1 MTDITIFPTDW
12 RCEDVIPDKGES
24 FFRINIFGKTAEG
37 KTVCV
42 QTKFTP
48 YFLLEVPESWSPART
63 NLFITETAMKY
74 DAIRPMCLSTKRKNM
89 WGFDGGKMRN
99 MVQFVF
105 KTQAQLRKAKY
116 RLKDQ
121 YQIYESSVDPIIRVF
136 HLRNINPADWI
147 RVSKAYPA
155 QTRISNSD
163 IEVETSFQ
171 HLGPVDDKTVPPLVI
186 ASWDI
191 ETYSKDRKFPLA
203 ENPTDYCIQIATTFQ
218 KYGEPEPY
226 RRVVVCYKQT
236 APVEGVEIIS
246 CLEESDVMNTWMK
259 ILQDEKTDV
268 SIGYNTWQY
277 DLRYVH
283 GRTQMCVDD
292 MTGEDKVKLS
302 NLGRLLSGGGEVVER
317 DLSSNAF
324 GQNKFFLLDMPGVM
338 QIDLL
343 QWFRKNRNLES
354 YSLNNVSKLYLGDQ
368 KNDLP
373 AMQIFEKFEGDSEDR
388 AVIAAYAAKD
398 TDLPLKLLKK
408 MAILEDLTEMA
419 NAVKVPV
426 DYINFR
432 GQQIRAFSCLVGKA
446 RQMNYAIPDD
456 KAWATEGKYEGATVL
471 DAKKGAYF
479 TPIAALDFASLYPSI
494 IRAHNMSPE
503 TLVMEKRF
511 ENVPGVEYYEIETGL
526 GKFKYAQKNDET
538 GEGQGVVP
546 ALLDDLAKFRKLAK
560 KHMAEAKRNG
570 DDFKEALY
578 DAQQRSFKVVMN
590 SVYGFL
596 GASKGFIPCV
606 PIAASV
612 TATGRKMIEHTAKR
626 AVELLPGSEVIYGD
640 TDSVMVKMKLPDDKV
655 HDMDEQFKMAK
666 WLAGE
671 ITKDFRAP
679 NDLEFEKIYYPYI
692 LYSKK
697 RYAAVKFEEPDET
710 GKVDVKGLALVRR
723 DFSPITREILKESLD
738 TILYKKDTPTAV
750 SETLERIR
758 KVLDNEYPMEKFMMS
773 KTLKTGYKNEC
784 QPHLTVANKIY
795 ERTGFPVPSGA
806 RVPFVYIEDKKN
818 PDIKQSFK
826 AEDPTFARDNDLVV
840 DRLFYIEHQLRKPIC
855 SLFEPLLDDPDKE
868 IFEHPS
874 LKSKIDALKNIFK
887 ADLKTAKRVK
897 KNIANNQREIT
908 SFFKKK

>member
-1 MTDITIFPTDW
+1 MTELTFFPTDW
-12 RCEDVIPDKGES
+12 RSEDVEPDKGEPY
-24 FFRINIFGKTAEG
+24 FRINIFGKTMDG

-42 QTKFTP
+42 RAKFTP
-48 YFLLEVPESWSPART
+48 FFLLETPESWSAART

-74 DAIRPMCLSTKRKNM
+74 DAIRPSCLPTKRKNM
-89 WGFDGGKMRN
+89 WGYDGGKMRP

-105 KTQAQLRKAKY
+105 KTLSQMRKAKY
-116 RLKDQ
+116 RLKNE
-121 YQIYESSVDPIIRVF
+121 YQIYESSVDPIIRIF
-136 HLRNINPADWI
+136 HLRNINPADWMH
-147 RVSKAYPA
+147 VSKAFPVE
-155 QTRISNSD
+155 TRISNSD

-171 HLGPVDDKTVPPLVI
+171 HLGPSDLKEVPPLII

-203 ENPTDYCIQIATTFQ
+203 ENPADYCIQIATTFQ

-236 APVEGVEIIS
+236 ASVEGVEIIS
-246 CLEESDVMNTWMK
+246 CAEEADVMNTWMT
-259 ILQDEKTDV
+259 ILQDEITDV
-268 SIGYNTWQY
+268 SIGYNLWQY
-277 DLRYVH
+277 DLRYIH
-283 GRTQMCVDD
+283 GRSMMCVDD
-292 MTGEDKVKLS
+292 ITGEDNVRLK
-302 NLGRLLSGGGEVVER
+302 NLGRLLVGGGEVIER

-373 AMQIFEKFEGDSEDR
+373 AMQIFEKFEGGADDR
-388 AVIAAYAAKD
+388 AIIAAYARKD

-408 MAILEDLTEMA
+408 MAILEDITEMA

-432 GQQIRAFSCLVGKA
+432 GQQVRAFSCLVGKA

-456 KAWATEGKYEGATVL
+456 KMWTVDGKYEGATVL

-479 TPIAALDFASLYPSI
+479 TSIAALDFASLYPSI

-503 TLVMEKRF
+503 TLVMDKRF
-511 ENVPGVEYYEIETGL
+511 ENLPGIEYYEIETGL
-526 GKFKYAQKNDET
+526 GTFKYPQKNDET

-546 ALLDDLAKFRKLAK
+546 ALLDDLAKFRKQAK
-560 KHMAEAKRNG
+560 KHMAEAKKN
-570 DDFKEALY
+570 DDEFREALY
-578 DAQQRSFKVVMN
+578 DAQQRSYKIVMN

-596 GASKGFIPCV
+596 GASRGFIPCV

-626 AVELLPGSEVIYGD
+626 VTELLPGSEVIYGD
-640 TDSVMVKMKLPDDKV
+640 TDSVMIRMKLPDDKI

-671 ITKDFRAP
+671 ITKDFKAP

-697 RYAAVKFEEPDET
+697 RYAAIKFEDPDEK

-738 TILYKKDTPTAV
+738 TILFKKDTPTAV
-750 SETLERIR
+750 TETVECIR
-758 KVLDNEYPMEKFMMS
+758 KVLDNEYPMEKFTMS

-784 QPHLTVANKIY
+784 QPHLHVSNKIF

-818 PDIKQSFK
+818 LDTKQSFR
-826 AEDPTFARDNDLVV
+826 AEDPTFAQENDLIV
-840 DRLFYIEHQLRKPIC
+840 DRLFYIEHQLMKPIC
-855 SLFEPLLDDPDKE
+855 SLFEPLLDDPETE
-868 IFEHPS
+868 IFGHPLIKGKIDE
-874 LKSKIDALKNIFK
+874 LKSTFK
-887 ADLKTAKRVK
+887 ADLRDAKRTK